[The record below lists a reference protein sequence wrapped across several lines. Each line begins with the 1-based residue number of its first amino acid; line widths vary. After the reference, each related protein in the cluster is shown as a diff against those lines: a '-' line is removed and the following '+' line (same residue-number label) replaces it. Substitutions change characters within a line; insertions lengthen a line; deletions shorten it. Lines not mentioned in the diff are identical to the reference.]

1 MKLGIVS
8 DVHCRHEELR
18 LVAHALLR
26 EGVDEILLAG
36 DAHDEYRFSNEVVDV
51 IREYGMRYILG
62 NHEGALLSSAGE
74 RARARPNV
82 RRDHLEFV
90 QSVPFRL
97 RTKVDGKTLT
107 MVHANPWAPDNA
119 YLYQNHRLFNRCTEL
134 DTDFLVLGH
143 THVPMTFR
151 RGRTLVVNPGSLVY
165 SRDADSIGMIN
176 YAILDVT
183 SGESRQVRIP
193 RIGLVNGRGGSRLQ
207 THGSQM
213 EVDHVYP

>member
-1 MKLGIVS
+1 
-8 DVHCRHEELR
+8 
-18 LVAHALLR
+18 
-26 EGVDEILLAG
+26 
-36 DAHDEYRFSNEVVDV
+36 
-51 IREYGMRYILG
+51 
-62 NHEGALLSSAGE
+62 
-74 RARARPNV
+74 V